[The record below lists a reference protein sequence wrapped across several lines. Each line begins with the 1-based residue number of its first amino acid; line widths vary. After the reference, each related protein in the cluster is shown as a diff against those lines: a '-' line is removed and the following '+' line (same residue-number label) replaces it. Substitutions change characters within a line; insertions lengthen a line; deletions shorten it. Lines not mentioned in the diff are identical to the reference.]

1 MQEVDEMP
9 TTSAPTKPEPKP
21 GKVPILIDGHKYIAP
36 SREMTGRELR
46 ALASPPIGDDRDLWR
61 DAAGDLDELIG
72 DNEVVELE
80 PQTRFFTVP
89 RVINPGR

>member
-1 MQEVDEMP
+1 MP

-21 GKVPILIDGHKYIAP
+21 GKVPIFIDGQKYIAP

-46 ALASPPIGDDRDLWR
+46 GLASPPIGDDRDLWR
-61 DAAGDLDELIG
+61 DAAGDLDELVQ
-72 DNEVVELE
+72 DNAVVELE